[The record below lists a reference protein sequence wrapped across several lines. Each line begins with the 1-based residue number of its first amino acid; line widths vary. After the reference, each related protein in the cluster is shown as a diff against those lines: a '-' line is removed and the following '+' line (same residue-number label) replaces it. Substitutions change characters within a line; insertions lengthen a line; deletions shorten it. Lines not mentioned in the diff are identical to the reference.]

1 MATVYKVG
9 NSLAAIIPSHAA
21 KALGLSFRTPLQ
33 VLVFEDEIRIRNAT
47 KPSTKPSQTEKGSRS
62 KLVVPAEEPW

>member
-47 KPSTKPSQTEKGSRS
+47 TRSAKKPAGLEKKSS
-62 KLVVPAEEPW
+62 PNW

>member
-47 KPSTKPSQTEKGSRS
+47 TRSAKTGRARNEKQS
-62 KLVVPAEEPW
+62 KLVMPAEEPW